1 MEGFWVWDRGIFDL
15 YLWALREFWPFLFFL
30 WMMGGEGD
38 DEMRDERGC
47 IVLLW
52 ASSQIDGLLLSTL
65 ERDAFLS
72 IYCFSMV
79 N

>member
-1 MEGFWVWDRGIFDL
+1 
-15 YLWALREFWPFLFFL
+15 
-30 WMMGGEGD
+30 MMGGEGD